1 MLNKTLENWEEKTL
15 DEICNFS
22 RGLTYSKK
30 DEVETS
36 NNIVL
41 RANNI
46 DLISNSLNFDEL
58 KYINSE
64 IIIPED
70 KKVKINSI
78 MICISSGSKSHL
90 GKVAFIDKNYG
101 YAFGGF
107 MGLIIPNDN
116 ILPKFLYYML
126 ISPAFK
132 NLIFNLTD
140 GANINNLKYSDLKD
154 FKLNIPPLSEQQ
166 RIVEILDEAF
176 ENIEKA
182 KQNALQNLNNAKELF
197 ESYLKEYFEITK
209 NTWQKYKL
217 SEITTKIGSGA
228 TPLGGK
234 KAYIDC
240 GISLIRSMNVYDRE
254 FIYEGLA
261 HISEIQ
267 AKQLD
272 VVTIQEK
279 DVLLNITGASVA
291 RCCVVPN
298 DVIPA
303 RVNQHVSIIRPKQ
316 EIILSKFL
324 CYLLTSNYYKN
335 ILLKDGAEGGAT
347 RQALTKTGLEQFEV
361 YIPKTLEE
369 QQKIVAQLD
378 ELQEQTQKLEQIYE
392 QKIKDLDELKQSI
405 LQKAFNGEL

>member
-1 MLNKTLENWEEKTL
+1 M
-15 DEICNFS
+15 
-22 RGLTYSKK
+22 
-30 DEVETS
+30 
-36 NNIVL
+36 
-41 RANNI
+41 
-46 DLISNSLNFDEL
+46 
-58 KYINSE
+58 
-64 IIIPED
+64 
-70 KKVKINSI
+70 
-78 MICISSGSKSHL
+78 
-90 GKVAFIDKNYG
+90 
-101 YAFGGF
+101 
-107 MGLIIPNDN
+107 
-116 ILPKFLYYML
+116 
-126 ISPAFK
+126 
-132 NLIFNLTD
+132 
-140 GANINNLKYSDLKD
+140 
-154 FKLNIPPLSEQQ
+154 
-166 RIVEILDEAF
+166 
-176 ENIEKA
+176 
-182 KQNALQNLNNAKELF
+182 F

-267 AKQLD
+267 AKQLE

-378 ELQEQTQKLEQIYE
+378 ELQEQTKKLEQIYE

>member
-1 MLNKTLENWEEKTL
+1 MNKALEKWEEKLFESCIENIQYTNK
-15 DEICNFS
+15 IP
-22 RGLTYSKK
+22 KK
-30 DEVETS
+30 DFKENGIFPIISQEEEFINGYWDKEQDLFKIKKPLVIFGDHTK
-36 NNIVL
+36 NIKYVDFDFVL
-41 RANNI
+41 GA
-46 DLISNSLNFDEL
+46 DG
-58 KYINSE
+58 
-64 IIIPED
+64 
-70 KKVKINSI
+70 VKI
-78 MICISSGSKSHL
+78 IST
-90 GKVAFIDKNYG
+90 ID
-101 YAFGGF
+101 
-107 MGLIIPNDN
+107 D
-116 ILPKFLYYML
+116 ILPKYMYYYL
-126 ISPAFK
+126 Q
-132 NLIFNLTD
+132 
-140 GANINNLKYSDLKD
+140 NIQLRDLGYARHYKLLKEVVVKYPS
-154 FKLNIPPLSEQQ
+154 LSEQQ
-166 RIVEILDEAF
+166 RIVKILDEAF

-369 QQKIVAQLD
+369 QQKIVVQFD
-378 ELQEQTQKLEQIYE
+378 ELQEQTKKLEQIYE